1 MIVIK
6 LKAIEDS
13 VALDEKYFEGVL
25 NNIND
30 RIYTSGKNAKDIK
43 EAVLKNEDDIDQF
56 NAQKFIEAYQKLTE
70 DHG

>member
-56 NAQKFIEAYQKLTE
+56 NA
-70 DHG
+70 